1 MFHFAVESF
10 IVSRVQY
17 PTHPLP
23 YTPSQHHST
32 GVLNGWWRRQRY
44 DHAGQPVFK
53 ASGHFLYFRPA
64 LTTDAEPQ
72 KDPISRSSGA
82 SGLSAAEPAHENE
95 IADGGGGDGGDMGG
109 RWVIDKAIRV
119 GGVPVSA

>member
-1 MFHFAVESF
+1 M
-10 IVSRVQY
+10 
-17 PTHPLP
+17 
-23 YTPSQHHST
+23 
-32 GVLNGWWRRQRY
+32 LNGWWRRQRY

-119 GGVPVSA
+119 GGVPVSASLTSDIQGRWQNFVNLTQLPWVTYRVRSIS